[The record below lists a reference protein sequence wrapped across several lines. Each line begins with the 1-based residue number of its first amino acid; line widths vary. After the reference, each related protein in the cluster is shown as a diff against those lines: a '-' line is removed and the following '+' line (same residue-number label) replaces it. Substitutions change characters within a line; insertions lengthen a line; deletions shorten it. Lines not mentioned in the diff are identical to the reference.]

1 MTADRVGAASARRDP
16 SGAVHAF
23 FTPDDTPVV
32 TVAPGDRG
40 HAARAA
46 AWALRVLGHGH
57 SGGALLLI
65 ADPGV
70 GPRAECLA
78 AVLAVDDAL
87 TGGLAPLLRDP
98 ALLRRLTAAAGIPLP

>member
-1 MTADRVGAASARRDP
+1 MHRVGSATVH
-16 SGAVHAF
+16 SGPDTAHAL
-23 FTPDDTPVV
+23 FTPDEHPLVSV
-32 TVAPGDRG
+32 RPAERG

-57 SGGALLLI
+57 TGGRVVLI
-65 ADPGV
+65 ADPGA
-70 GPRAECLA
+70 GPPAEALA

-98 ALLRRLTAAAGIPLP
+98 ALLRRISAAEGIPLP

>member
-1 MTADRVGAASARRDP
+1 MTADRVGAASVHRDP
-16 SGAVHAF
+16 RGAAHAL
-23 FTPDDTPVV
+23 FTPADIPAV
-32 TVAPGDRG
+32 TVAPADRG

-46 AWALRVLGHGH
+46 TWALRVLGHGH
-57 SGGALLLI
+57 SGGGLLLVT
-65 ADPGV
+65 DPGV

-78 AVLAVDDAL
+78 AVLAVDDAV